1 MPSDAYIIRHGV
13 CVLGS
18 IEMKTKQTYRGVK
31 VKQSL
36 PLICEGEQVKFILKY
51 RGIVYTVNKVI

>member
-1 MPSDAYIIRHGV
+1 MPEV
-13 CVLGS
+13 FV
-18 IEMKTKQTYRGVK
+18 MTKQTYRGVK
-31 VKQSL
+31 VKHFP